1 MNEKQKIKKLLEDT
15 GNKFEDKL
23 ALLKYL
29 GKTDSTRVSSVVSK
43 ILNKKK

>member
-29 GKTDSTRVSSVVSK
+29 GKKDSTRVSSVVSK